1 VLELLLEA
9 CLADRPDTCATRLVP
24 QPAGCDVAAAE
35 AWVAERPELVLRGA
49 RCAPLAEGLAPLA
62 VAEVAP
68 GVFVHEG
75 AVALASAGNGGD
87 IANLGF
93 VVGERAVA
101 VIDAGGSRAVGEA
114 LYAAVR
120 ARTALPIRWLVLTHM
135 HPDHVRGAAV
145 FAEAGAEV
153 VGHARLGP
161 ALAARAASYAA
172 MLERD
177 LGPAGA
183 MASALPAPDVG
194 VADELVLDLGGR
206 SLVVRSQPTAH
217 TDNDLTVLDAA
228 TGTLFAGDLVF
239 DRHLP
244 TLDGSLLGWIELLDA
259 LAAEPAERAVPG
271 HGAAA
276 LPWPA
281 GAAPTKDYLA
291 ALAEATREAVAAGES
306 LGEAAPRVGADLRDG
321 WALFDVFNQ
330 RNATAAY
337 HELEWE

>member
-1 VLELLLEA
+1 VLELLLEV
-9 CLADRPDTCATRLVP
+9 CLADRPDACATRLVP
-24 QPAGCDVAAAE
+24 QPAGCDLAAAE
-35 AWVAERPELVLRGA
+35 AWVEARPGLVLRGA
-49 RCAPLAEGLAPLA
+49 RCAPLAEGPAPLA

-75 AVALASAGNGGD
+75 AVALASETNGGD

-114 LYAAVR
+114 LYGAIR
-120 ARTALPIRWLVLTHM
+120 ARTALPIRWLILTHM
-135 HPDHVRGAAV
+135 HPDHVWGAPV
-145 FAEAGAEV
+145 FAEAGAEI

-177 LGPAGA
+177 LRPVAG
-183 MASALPAPDVG
+183 MASVLQKPAVE

-206 SLVVRSQPTAH
+206 SLVVRAQPTAH
-217 TDNDLTVLDAA
+217 TDNDLTALDTA

-244 TLDGSLLGWIELLDA
+244 TLDGSLLGWIAVLDG
-259 LAAEPAERAVPG
+259 LAKQTAERVVPG

-281 GAAPTKDYLA
+281 GAAPTSAYLRG
-291 ALAEATREAVAAGES
+291 LAEAARRAVAAGES
-306 LGEAAPRVGADLRDG
+306 LGEAAPRIGAELRDG
-321 WALFDVFNQ
+321 WELFEVFNP
-330 RNATAAY
+330 RSATAAY

>member
-1 VLELLLEA
+1 VLELILEA
-9 CLADRPDTCATRLVP
+9 CLADRPQVCATRLVP
-24 QPAGCDVAAAE
+24 QPAGCDAAAAE
-35 AWVAERPELVLRGA
+35 VWAEARPGLVLRGA
-49 RCAPLAEGLAPLA
+49 RCAPLADGPAPLA

-68 GVFVHEG
+68 GVFVHQGE
-75 AVALASAGNGGD
+75 VALASAENRGD

-93 VVGERAVA
+93 VIGERAVA

-135 HPDHVRGAAV
+135 HPDHVWGSAV

-153 VGHARLGP
+153 VGHARLGA
-161 ALAARAASYAA
+161 ALAARSASYAA

-177 LGPAGA
+177 LGPTGA
-183 MASALPAPDVG
+183 MASALPTPDVG

-206 SLVVRSQPTAH
+206 SLVLRARPTAH

-239 DRHLP
+239 DQHLP
-244 TLDGSLLGWIELLDA
+244 TLDGALLGWIELLDA
-259 LAAEPAERAVPG
+259 LARQPAERVVPG

-281 GAAPTKDYLA
+281 GAAPTRAYLA
-291 ALAEATREAVAAGES
+291 ALAEAAREAVAAGES
-306 LGEAAPRVGADLRDG
+306 LGEAAPRIGAELRDG